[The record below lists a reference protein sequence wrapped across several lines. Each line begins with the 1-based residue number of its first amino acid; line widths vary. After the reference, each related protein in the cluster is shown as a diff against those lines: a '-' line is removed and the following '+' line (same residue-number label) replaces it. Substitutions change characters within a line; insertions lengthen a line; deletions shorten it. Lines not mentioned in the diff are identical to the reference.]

1 MARRNDHS
9 REQIQQMAITAA
21 IGILNEEGPGQLS
34 TRKVASAIG
43 YTVGTLY
50 LVFRNLDELLLHVN
64 AATLDEL
71 HSDIRSALANQHTP
85 VEQLKAIA
93 FSYLEFARHQYAR
106 WSLLYSHQLQKGE
119 QAPAW
124 FNDKVNSLFGL
135 VEIPLKTVKPDMSHK
150 DLVCAT
156 RVLWSGVHGACEL
169 ALNNK
174 LRLGDEVSAE
184 VLIHS
189 MIDNYLAGLAC
200 EQVTV

>member
-1 MARRNDHS
+1 MARRSDHS

-21 IGILNEEGPGQLS
+21 IGILNKEGPGQLS

-50 LVFRNLDELLLHVN
+50 LVFRNLDELLLYVN

-71 HSDIRSALANQHTP
+71 HDTICSSLSDQQTP

-93 FSYLEFARHQYAR
+93 FRYLEFARHHYAR
-106 WSLLYSHQLQKGE
+106 WSLLYSHQLPEGE
-119 QAPAW
+119 EVPAW
-124 FNDKVNSLFGL
+124 FNEKVNALFGL
-135 VEIPLKTVKPDMSHK
+135 VEAPLKQVSPGMTHEA
-150 DLVCAT
+150 LTCAT

-174 LRLGDEVSAE
+174 LRLGDEVGADA
-184 VLIHS
+184 LIHS

-200 EQVTV
+200 EQVPA

>member
-1 MARRNDHS
+1 MARRSDHS
-9 REQIQQMAITAA
+9 REQIQNMAISAA
-21 IGILNEEGPGQLS
+21 IAILNKEGAGQLS

-71 HSDIRSALANQHTP
+71 REAIGSSLTDQQTP
-85 VEQLKAIA
+85 VQQLKDIA
-93 FSYLEFARHQYAR
+93 FHYLEFARQQHAR
-106 WSLLYSHQLQKGE
+106 WSLLYSHQLPDGE
-119 QAPAW
+119 EVPSW
-124 FNDKVNSLFGL
+124 FNHKVNALFGL
-135 VEIPLKTVKPDMSHK
+135 VEAPLKQLRPGMSHD

-174 LRLGDEVSAE
+174 LRLGDEVSADA
-184 VLIHS
+184 LIHS

-200 EQVTV
+200 EQVTA